1 MSSTSVRR
9 AATRRRIAEAAARLF
24 AANGYTETTM
34 QAIAEAAGVHVQSVY
49 QVFGNK
55 VRVLAEAAAMLV
67 AGPDE
72 EAATP
77 PPERGWVRDMFAEPD
92 PARQLALYVR
102 NMREVSERYLR
113 LVDIMRVTAAN
124 DPDVGRFLAQA
135 EEGRYAGPAHLMREL
150 AAKNALRPGL
160 TAERA
165 ADITY
170 AITGYDV
177 FRTLVEERGWTG
189 GEAEAWLAQTLV
201 DLVLAPVS
209 GSSATG

>member
-1 MSSTSVRR
+1 MSSTSRR
-9 AATRRRIAEAAARLF
+9 AVTRRRIAEAAARLF
-24 AANGYTETTM
+24 SVNGYTDTTV
-34 QAIAEAAGVHVQSVY
+34 QAIADAAGVHVQSVY
-49 QVFGNK
+49 QVFGSK
-55 VRVLAEAAAMLV
+55 VRVLAEAAAVLV
-67 AGPDE
+67 AGPEE

-77 PPERGWVRDMFAEPD
+77 PPERGWVLEMFAEPD

-160 TAERA
+160 TPGRA

-177 FRTLVEERGWTG
+177 FRTLVEERGWSADET
-189 GEAEAWLAQTLV
+189 EVWLADTLAT
-201 DLVLAPVS
+201 LLLA
-209 GSSATG
+209 

>member
-1 MSSTSVRR
+1 MSSTSRR
-9 AATRRRIAEAAARLF
+9 AVTRRRIAEAAARLF
-24 AANGYTETTM
+24 SVNGYTDTTV
-34 QAIAEAAGVHVQSVY
+34 QAIADAAGVHVQSVY
-49 QVFGNK
+49 QVFGSK
-55 VRVLAEAAAMLV
+55 VRVLAEAAAVLV
-67 AGPDE
+67 AGPEE

-77 PPERGWVRDMFAEPD
+77 PPERGWVLEMFAEPD

-124 DPDVGRFLAQA
+124 GPDVGRFLAQA

-160 TAERA
+160 TPGRA

-177 FRTLVEERGWTG
+177 FRTLVEERGWSADET
-189 GEAEAWLAQTLV
+189 EVWLADTLAT
-201 DLVLAPVS
+201 LLLA
-209 GSSATG
+209 